1 MIFDKKVHIIQL
13 KEGDDIMLIE
23 FSVKNFLSFKDKNTF
38 TMIASSD
45 NALEDNII
53 EVGNDKILKMS
64 AIYGANASGK
74 TNIFEV
80 LANVSS
86 MIRNSNFFAPDIL
99 LPIVPFKLD
108 YETLNKPS
116 EFEIKFLI
124 DGVRYLYGFKADKKN
139 VYEEYLSYYPNGR
152 PVKIFIRKDINKY
165 SFNSS
170 DERILNDIKEKNT
183 SNKFFLATA
192 TNWNYEKTKPAF
204 DFLTNKLGI
213 VMSREQVDNYSYNMY
228 YNDKDKKLKN
238 FALEFLEKAD
248 FNIKGYNIIEE
259 KMTEDKL
266 RTVPDIVKSFISIN
280 APLYKVNTKHIVNGN
295 EFEFD
300 ISEESLGTQVV
311 FSFIPVLKDVLDN
324 GKVLIIDEFD
334 KSLHPFIV
342 KYFVEL
348 FNDVEMN
355 NKGAQLIFNTHDTN
369 LLDLELLRRDQI
381 WFTEKNSEDGSSTI
395 YPLDDFSVRKTE
407 NVEKGYLLGRYG
419 AIPFLESNFD
429 SLK

>member
-1 MIFDKKVHIIQL
+1 
-13 KEGDDIMLIE
+13 MLIE
-23 FSVKNFLSFKDKNTF
+23 FSVTNFLSFKDKNTF

-45 NALEDNII
+45 NTLKDNYVEINN
-53 EVGNDKILKMS
+53 EKILKMT

-74 TNIFEV
+74 TNLFKILV
-80 LANVSS
+80 MVSS
-86 MIRNSNFFAPDIL
+86 MIKHSNFFAPNVL

-108 YETLNKPS
+108 KETVNKPS
-116 EFEIKFLI
+116 EFEIKFLV
-124 DGVRYLYGFKADKKN
+124 DGIRYLYGFKADSKN
-139 VYEEYLSYYPNGR
+139 VYEEYLTYYPNGR
-152 PVKIFIRKDINKY
+152 PVKIFARENIDNY

-170 DERILNDIKEKNT
+170 DEKFLNDLKEKNT
-183 SNKFFLATA
+183 SNKFFVATA

-204 DFLTNKLGI
+204 DFLTEKLGI
-213 VMSREQVDNYSYNMY
+213 VMSHEQVNNYSYNMY
-228 YNDKDKKLKN
+228 YNDKDKKLEN
-238 FALEFLEKAD
+238 FALNFLEKAD
-248 FNIKGYNIIEE
+248 FNIKGYKIIEE

-266 RTVPDIVKSFISIN
+266 RTIPDIVKPFIPVNTSM
-280 APLYKVNTKHIVNGN
+280 YKVNTKHIVNGDVY
-295 EFEFD
+295 EFD
-300 ISEESLGTQVV
+300 ISEESLGTQVI

-342 KYFVEL
+342 KYIVEI
-348 FNDVEMN
+348 FNDLEIN
-355 NKGAQLIFNTHDTN
+355 KKGAQLIFNTHDTN

-381 WFTEKNSEDGSSTI
+381 WFAEKNSEDGSTTI

-419 AIPFLESNFD
+419 AIPFLENNFD